1 MYAPTLDIA
10 EMFYSS
16 NGVPIEE
23 DKEWIDSN
31 DYSERYQVA
40 TATEEN
46 KYFVKEGYQTAK
58 LNLNRE
64 PRFYGT
70 FRIRRVKLV
79 WTW

>member
-40 TATEEN
+40 TATE
-46 KYFVKEGYQTAK
+46 
-58 LNLNRE
+58 
-64 PRFYGT
+64 
-70 FRIRRVKLV
+70 
-79 WTW
+79 